1 MKLSTRTRYG
11 VRLMVELGLNYG
23 KKPIFLKDIARRENI
38 SEKYLS
44 IIVIRLRGAGL
55 VSSVRGVNG
64 GYNLAKDPVEI
75 TLIEVVTVLE
85 GNCHLVHC
93 VKNSSA
99 CSRATQCASRDLWI
113 LVCDSITETLGSVTL
128 DWLIKKQRQKAIVK
142 LKKK

>member
-23 KKPIFLKDIARRENI
+23 KKPIFLRDIAKRENI

-55 VSSVRGVNG
+55 VASVRGVNG

-99 CSRATQCASRDLWI
+99 CSRSPICASRELWI
-113 LVCDSITETLGSVTL
+113 LMCDSISDTLGSVTL
-128 DWLIKKQRQKAIVK
+128 DWLIEKQRQKKKAK
-142 LKKK
+142 SKKK

>member
-55 VSSVRGVNG
+55 VASVRGVNG
-64 GYNLAKDPVEI
+64 GYNLAKDPVQI

-99 CSRATQCASRDLWI
+99 CSRAPQCASRDVWI
-113 LVCDSITETLGSVTL
+113 LMCDSITETLSSITL
-128 DWLIKKQRQKAIVK
+128 DWLIKKQRQKSGVK
-142 LKKK
+142 AKKK

>member
-1 MKLSTRTRYG
+1 
-11 VRLMVELGLNYG
+11 MVELGLNYG

>member
-1 MKLSTRTRYG
+1 
-11 VRLMVELGLNYG
+11 MVELGLNYG

-99 CSRATQCASRDLWI
+99 CSRAPKCASRDLWI
-113 LVCDSITETLGSVTL
+113 LVCDSISETLGSVTL
-128 DWLIKKQRQKAIVK
+128 HWLIEKQRQKAGAK
-142 LKKK
+142 SKKR

>member
-23 KKPIFLKDIARRENI
+23 KKPIFLRDIAKRENI

-64 GYNLAKDPVEI
+64 GYNLAKDPVQI

-93 VKNSSA
+93 VKDSSS
-99 CSRATQCASRDLWI
+99 CSRAPICASRDLWI
-113 LVCDSITETLGSVTL
+113 LVCDSISDTLSSITL
-128 DWLIKKQRQKAIVK
+128 EWLIKKQRKKAGVK
-142 LKKK
+142 PKRK

>member
-93 VKNSSA
+93 VKSPSS
-99 CSRATQCASRDLWI
+99 CPRTPVCASRDLWI
-113 LVCDSITETLGSVTL
+113 LMCDSITETLGSVTL
-128 DWLIKKQRQKAIVK
+128 DWLIEKQRQKAK
-142 LKKK
+142 AKPKKK

>member
-55 VSSVRGVNG
+55 VASVRGVNG
-64 GYNLAKDPVEI
+64 GYNLAKHPVEI

-93 VKNSSA
+93 VKDSSA
-99 CSRATQCASRDLWI
+99 CSRAQICASRDLWI
-113 LVCDSITETLGSVTL
+113 LVCDSITETLSSVTL
-128 DWLIKKQRQKAIVK
+128 DWLIEKRRQKSGVK
-142 LKKK
+142 AKKK